1 MFYNAREVVKYY
13 SNEKKILQL
22 YQGLS
27 VSLVRQALFCPI
39 FALSLNF
46 MEKQLAFF

>member
-1 MFYNAREVVKYY
+1 MFYNAREVVSYY
-13 SNEKKILQL
+13 LNEKKLLKL
-22 YQGLS
+22 YEGLT

-46 MEKQLAFF
+46 MEKQVASF